1 MLDPKY
7 VYENIDY
14 IRKVCTDKF
23 VECDLDEFV
32 RLYEAMKDNQK
43 QLDALNTQK
52 KQAACG
58 GNIGKVRQCVL
69 CGHGEW
75 FNVLRDTDAW
85 KVGQR

>member
-52 KQAACG
+52 KQAAEARDSEL
-58 GNIGKVRQCVL
+58 GKQL
-69 CGHGEW
+69 KE
-75 FNVLRDTDAW
+75 
-85 KVGQR
+85 Q